1 MRGAEFTKERAVGEE
16 EVVVV
21 VEVHA
26 PSKTVSRASFSLHH
40 VGGSFTASQRG
51 KREGK

>member
-16 EVVVV
+16 EVVV